1 MIQRGTLIAVL
12 IGVEVALV
20 AMMAQAISP
29 GAQAPWHDAAMR
41 QFHRAS
47 GPGAHA
53 ADYVFTT
60 GAHPEVSVD
69 IGYADLTVY
78 QRSEP
83 GITVDVTGHG
93 WHGFGSSAP
102 PITAT
107 QSGNQVNISAAES
120 SGFSW
125 GDDRMV
131 TIAVAPGTRL
141 TVHNAGNIKATGL
154 RAAAS
159 FKSVGMGTV
168 VIDDFNGPSLE
179 VASSNGRLT
188 LHNIVVRQLDAESSN
203 GRVDATALQVRD
215 GTIESS
221 NGRVTL
227 GFAAG
232 ADTTVSAQ
240 TSNGH
245 INVSGFSATPAKY
258 VKQGDDDD
266 GEGSSDDDST
276 SAKTIRVGTGSGR
289 LDVHTSNGSIY
300 LSQEG

>member
-29 GAQAPWHDAAMR
+29 GAQAPWHDAATS
-41 QFHRAS
+41 QSQSS
-47 GPGAHA
+47 GEGRT
-53 ADYVFTT
+53 ADYAFHT
-60 GAHPEVSVD
+60 GPQPEVTVD

-83 GITVDVTGHG
+83 GVTVDVTGHG

-107 QSGNQVNISAAES
+107 QDGNTVNISAAES

-131 TIAVAPGTRL
+131 TIAVSPGTRL
-141 TVHNAGNIKATGL
+141 TVNNAGNIKATGL
-154 RAAAS
+154 RARAS
-159 FKSVGMGTV
+159 FKSVGNGTV
-168 VIDDFNGPSLE
+168 LIEDFNGPSLD

-188 LHNIVVRQLDAESSN
+188 LHNIVARQLDALSSN
-203 GRVDATALQVRD
+203 GRVDVTGLQVRD
-215 GTIESS
+215 GNIDSS
-221 NGRVTL
+221 NGRGTP
-227 GFAAG
+227 GFAPG
-232 ADTTVSAQ
+232 ADTTVTAA

-245 INVSGFSATPAKY
+245 INVSGFAATPAKY
-258 VKQGDDDD
+258 VKHADDEDDGDDDD
-266 GEGSSDDDST
+266 SL
-276 SAKTIRVGTGSGR
+276 SAKTIRVGAGAGR
-289 LDVHTSNGSIY
+289 LGVHTSNGSIY

>member
-1 MIQRGTLIAVL
+1 VIQRGTLIAVL

-29 GAQAPWHDAAMR
+29 GAQAPWHDAAMQHFR
-41 QFHRAS
+41 PPS
-47 GPGAHA
+47 GTGAHA
-53 ADYVFTT
+53 ADYTFTT
-60 GAHPEVSVD
+60 GAHPEVTVD

-83 GITVDVTGHG
+83 GITIDVTGHG

-102 PITAT
+102 AITAVKN
-107 QSGNQVNISAAES
+107 GNSVNVSAAES

-141 TVHNAGNIKATGL
+141 IVHNAGNIKATGL

-168 VIDDFNGPSLE
+168 EIEDFNGPSLE
-179 VASSNGRLT
+179 VASSNGRVT
-188 LHNIVVRQLDAESSN
+188 MHNIVVRQLDAESSN
-203 GRVDATALQVRD
+203 GRVEATALQVRD
-215 GTIESS
+215 GRIDSS

-232 ADTTVSAQ
+232 ADTTVSAG

-245 INVSGFSATPAKY
+245 INVSGFSATPATY
-258 VKQGDDDD
+258 VKRGDDDD
-266 GEGSSDDDST
+266 DSDDDDSS
-276 SAKTIRVGTGSGR
+276 SAKTIRVGAGSGR

-300 LSQEG
+300 LNQEG